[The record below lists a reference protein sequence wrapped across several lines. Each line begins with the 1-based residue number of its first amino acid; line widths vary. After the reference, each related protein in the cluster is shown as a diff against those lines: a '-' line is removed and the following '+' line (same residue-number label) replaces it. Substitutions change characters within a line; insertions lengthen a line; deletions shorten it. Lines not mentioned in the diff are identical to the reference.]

1 MRCTYDGA
9 IGNIEGGWADDD
21 DVDHTTPTVG
31 KGSEAK
37 SSSKTS
43 HHSKKRKRVSKPK
56 MNATRLDFIP
66 ELSPPPNK
74 GNKTS
79 PQHGLTCNGRLWSLN
94 KEKIRGKIEIQEQQ
108 AMAMTAKEQKQ
119 HQLSTKIAKANF
131 VAELSKSG
139 RRDMEDIKEM
149 ISLVFPDQ

>member
-21 DVDHTTPTVG
+21 DVDHNTPTVG

-43 HHSKKRKRVSKPK
+43 HHSKKRKRVSKSK
-56 MNATRLDFIP
+56 MNATRLDFMP

-74 GNKTS
+74 GKKDFTS
-79 PQHGLTCNGRLWSLN
+79 AWLDVQRQTLVLEQ
-94 KEKIRGKIEIQEQQ
+94 EKIRRKMEIQEQQ

-119 HQLSTKIAKANF
+119 HQLSTQIAKANF

-139 RRDMEDIKEM
+139 RDMEDIKEM